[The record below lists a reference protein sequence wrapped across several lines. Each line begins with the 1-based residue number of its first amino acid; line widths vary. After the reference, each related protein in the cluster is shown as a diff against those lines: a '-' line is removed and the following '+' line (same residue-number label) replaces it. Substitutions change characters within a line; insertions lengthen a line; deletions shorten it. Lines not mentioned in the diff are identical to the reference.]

1 MYCVDVGVKMI
12 IILLLNLFVLA
23 VAVDPFCKSPHVNF
37 THCIIDKTGSGI
49 SNMREKF
56 APRHR
61 SRDSADANIKD
72 SAILTP
78 TNVFLLLRVVTSVQ
92 LVAKIDQELRP

>member
-1 MYCVDVGVKMI
+1 MI
-12 IILLLNLFVLA
+12 IIPLLNLFVLL
-23 VAVDPFCKSPHVNF
+23 VAVDAQRKPPHANF

-61 SRDSADANIKD
+61 
-72 SAILTP
+72 
-78 TNVFLLLRVVTSVQ
+78 
-92 LVAKIDQELRP
+92 